1 MTDNEMLEQLF
12 RPMKDLKLPDDGFSA
27 RVMQQLPLRSRRA
40 VLSSHVFLSRM
51 WTTFCV
57 TIAVVLFV
65 LLRGWEL
72 IAYSL
77 LMLFNNLAV
86 VRNSLLVSVVL
97 AVVLGFLAVTDLL
110 RRERYS
116 VL

>member
-12 RPMKDLKLPDDGFSA
+12 RPMKDLKLPDEGFSA
-27 RVMQQLPLRSRRA
+27 RVMQQLPQRSRWSA
-40 VLSSHVFLSRM
+40 LSSRVFLSRL
-51 WTTFCV
+51 WTAFCV
-57 TIAVVLFV
+57 AIAVALFV

-72 IAYSL
+72 MAYGL
-77 LMLFNNLAV
+77 LMIVNNLAV
-86 VRNSLLVSVVL
+86 VRNSLLVAAVV
-97 AVVLGFLAVTDLL
+97 AVVLGLMYVSDVV